1 MREMSVKGGGYQLRL
16 LPGRRFTA
24 AEREWGGAG
33 AEGSASAGLRG
44 GGEWSCKGSARDVD
58 RGDARLCV

>member
-1 MREMSVKGGGYQLRL
+1 MRVMSAKKGGCLLRL

-24 AEREWGGAG
+24 AEREWGGSC
-33 AEGSASAGLRG
+33 AEGGASARLRG